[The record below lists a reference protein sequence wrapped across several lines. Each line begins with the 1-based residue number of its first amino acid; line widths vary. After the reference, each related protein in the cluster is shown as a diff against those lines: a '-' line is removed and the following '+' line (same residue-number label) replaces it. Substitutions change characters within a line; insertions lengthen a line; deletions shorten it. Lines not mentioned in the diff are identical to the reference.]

1 MKFRYHRSS
10 SRLSRAKEKQPL
22 LLSAD
27 RPLARFPLRASETAA
42 QQHSNHQLGRGAPR
56 ANAWGLQRDPDT
68 VTKTNC
74 EHPTRESDM
83 PNQWRRP
90 LIGALAIYVVAA
102 SVFLVTGRGGS
113 QDQLEPKN
121 TGQTFNQGLY
131 SLEFTTLDGVKTSFA
146 DYAGAPLIVNFF
158 ASWCTPCVKEMPDF
172 QQLYERHG
180 ERFQILGLAVEGQ
193 RPARQIVE
201 LTGVTYPVGLDDSDL
216 LVELGG
222 VAMPTTVFISKQG
235 ELLESHSGV
244 LTYSNLISRTEKLF
258 SNE

>member
-1 MKFRYHRSS
+1 
-10 SRLSRAKEKQPL
+10 
-22 LLSAD
+22 
-27 RPLARFPLRASETAA
+27 
-42 QQHSNHQLGRGAPR
+42 
-56 ANAWGLQRDPDT
+56 
-68 VTKTNC
+68 
-74 EHPTRESDM
+74 
-83 PNQWRRP
+83 
-90 LIGALAIYVVAA
+90 
-102 SVFLVTGRGGS
+102 
-113 QDQLEPKN
+113 
-121 TGQTFNQGLY
+121 
-131 SLEFTTLDGVKTSFA
+131 
-146 DYAGAPLIVNFF
+146 
-158 ASWCTPCVKEMPDF
+158 MPDF